1 MHIFLA
7 LPKKLF
13 KNDFLKLR
21 ASIRAGG
28 QAGQAGQVGQAG
40 RTGRADLPGGAGGQ
54 DLFEA

>member
-13 KNDFLKLR
+13 KNDFLKLH
-21 ASIRAGG
+21 ASIRAG
-28 QAGQAGQVGQAG
+28 GQAG